1 MNGRI
6 HTLSGKN
13 KKYDGKKSF
22 TKKYDDMLEFIKLRK
37 KIVGVLFVI
46 FVPVVRNKTWL
57 LCYVTPAQ

>member
-46 FVPVVRNKTWL
+46 FVPVVRNKT
-57 LCYVTPAQ
+57 